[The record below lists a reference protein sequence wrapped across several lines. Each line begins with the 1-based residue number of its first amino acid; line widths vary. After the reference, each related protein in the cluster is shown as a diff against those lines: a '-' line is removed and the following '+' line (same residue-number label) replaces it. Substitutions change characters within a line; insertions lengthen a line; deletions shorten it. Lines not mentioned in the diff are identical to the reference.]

1 MKENNELVG
10 ELCLS
15 FYSVYKLFSQ
25 HYTKLLSE
33 FDLTYTQYLVLMVLW
48 KNPRQTLSEVGK
60 RLDLSSNTLTPL
72 FKRLEEKGYIKRIK
86 TDADKRQLYI
96 ELTAAGKALELEVL
110 SKIKETYQQLD
121 QLDEQQIAN
130 TIKNNNLLIKIL
142 QEAKDR

>member
-25 HYTKLLSE
+25 YYTKLLSE

-48 KNPRQTLSEVGK
+48 KKPRQTLSEVGK

-72 FKRLEEKGYIKRIK
+72 FKRLEEKGYIKRVK
-86 TDADKRQLYI
+86 TEADKRQLYI

-130 TIKNNNLLIKIL
+130 TIKNNNLLVKIL

>member
-60 RLDLSSNTLTPL
+60 RLDLSSNTLTP
-72 FKRLEEKGYIKRIK
+72 
-86 TDADKRQLYI
+86 
-96 ELTAAGKALELEVL
+96 
-110 SKIKETYQQLD
+110 
-121 QLDEQQIAN
+121 
-130 TIKNNNLLIKIL
+130 
-142 QEAKDR
+142 